1 MDIQEILE
9 NQKSEL
15 RKKLNEEKDQA
26 QRYLICAEM
35 LQIDERLAR
44 LDK

>member
-9 NQKSEL
+9 IRQSEL
-15 RKKLNEEKDQA
+15 RKKLNEENNQA
-26 QRYLICAEM
+26 EQFLISAEL

-44 LDK
+44 LNK

>member
-9 NQKSEL
+9 IRQSEL
-15 RKKLNEEKDQA
+15 RKSLNEENDQA

-35 LQIDERLAR
+35 LKIDESLAR

>member
-1 MDIQEILE
+1 MDIQQMLE

-15 RKKLNEEKDQA
+15 RKKLNEEKDHA

>member
-9 NQKSEL
+9 IRQSEL
-15 RKKLNEEKDQA
+15 REKLNEENEQA
-26 QRYLICAEM
+26 QRFLISAEM

-44 LDK
+44 LDT

>member
-9 NQKSEL
+9 NEQLEL
-15 RKKLNEEKDQA
+15 RQRLEEEDNSEK
-26 QRYLICAEM
+26 RFLLCVEL

>member
-9 NQKSEL
+9 IRQSEL

-35 LQIDERLAR
+35 LQIDEHLAR

>member
-9 NQKSEL
+9 IRQSEL
-15 RKKLNEEKDQA
+15 REKLNEEKDHA
-26 QRYLICAEM
+26 QRHLICAEM